1 MTILLPVLREKAV
14 LTKPESDLIKVLEDN
29 IAYTRLEIEEASHL
43 KKEALIRLWNSLV
56 RKGVRIKEGHSS
68 ATTYRKAEGAS
79 LF

>member
-1 MTILLPVLREKAV
+1 MTILLPVLREKAI
-14 LTKPESDLIKVLEDN
+14 LTSPESDLIKVWEDN

-43 KKEALIRLWNSLV
+43 NKIALIRLRNSLA

-68 ATTYRKAEGAS
+68 ATTYRKADGTS